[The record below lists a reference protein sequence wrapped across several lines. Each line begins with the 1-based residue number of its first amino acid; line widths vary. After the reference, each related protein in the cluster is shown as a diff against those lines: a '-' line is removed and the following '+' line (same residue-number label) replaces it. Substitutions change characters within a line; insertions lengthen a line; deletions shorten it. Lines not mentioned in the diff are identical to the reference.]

1 MKVTTDPTPA
11 THWQVEKKIPVA
23 LMIGLALQ
31 AFGAVWWASGIN
43 GQVVGNTSAISQLA
57 QRSEAQRAN
66 IQAQAI
72 LLGRIEEQI
81 SGLRTDIGR
90 LVVAIE
96 RQTNLQ

>member
-1 MKVTTDPTPA
+1 MTDTRSA
-11 THWQVEKKIPVA
+11 GTQTHWQVEKKIPIA

-43 GQVVGNTSAISQLA
+43 GQVVGNTLAINQLA
-57 QRSEAQRAN
+57 TRAEAQRAN

-72 LLGRIEEQI
+72 QLGRIEEQV

-90 LVVAIE
+90 LIVIIE
-96 RQTNLQ
+96 RRSQ